1 MTACIF
7 SFVAG
12 VSAVDI
18 SVSICLYLFK
28 ASSVICKDSSCSDN
42 ISISFVFLELLESQE
57 IDLVFSIFFSH
68 FYFLFDLFPNILFLE
83 LGLELK

>member
-7 SFVAG
+7 LFVASA
-12 VSAVDI
+12 SAVDI

-28 ASSVICKDSSCSDN
+28 ASSVICKDSSCFDN
-42 ISISFVFLELLESQE
+42 VSISFILLELLELQE
-57 IDLVFSIFFSH
+57 IDLVFSIFFSL
-68 FYFLFDLFPNILFLE
+68 LFDLFPNILFLE